1 MAGGLLTLSNNG
13 SIAQSSGV
21 TLAGAGAQFDI
32 SAANGARTIK
42 DLSGVAGSTVQLGN
56 NALIVGTANSTTFA
70 GILDDSSNPGGSLV
84 KQGSGTLTLSAANT
98 YSGGT
103 TINAGLINFIALEQ
117 LRHRHDHPERRRP
130 AVGGRQHDR
139 HLLVPRLVLGA
150 AGATFDTDGN
160 NVTFATGLGGA
171 GGITKQGLGTLT
183 LAGTNTFS
191 GGTVLNA
198 GGLVVSGS
206 LASGVTVNAG
216 NLLVSGTVGSS
227 VAMNGG
233 STVVNGR
240 VTGAVT
246 VNGGTLG
253 GNGTIGGLT
262 MNGGTVGP
270 GNSIGTLNVT
280 GNVVQNAGSIYQ
292 VEANAAGQA
301 DRINAGGT
309 AAINGGTVQV
319 IAAARQLRQEHDLH
333 HPQCHRRRQRRLLRR
348 DQQLRL
354 PDADAVL
361 RRQRRVPHPGAAA
374 QTAFTPQLRGAD
386 AQPEGGRRRAQPE
399 HRQCQRRLRHGDRR
413 AGRPQHRAGPDCARY
428 DQRPALCRLR
438 HPEHQQQ
445 HDVHECAGPADGQ
458 RARLQRSAGQRQALA
473 QACEI
478 ESCDARRPVE
488 RVGRAR
494 SAVSARCWATP
505 MPRR

>member
-1 MAGGLLTLSNNG
+1 MSNNG

-42 DLSGVAGSTVQLGN
+42 DLAGVAGSTVQLGN

-103 TINAGLINFIALEQ
+103 TINAGLINFNALGNFGTGSIT
-117 LRHRHDHPERRRP
+117 LN
-130 AVGGRQHDR
+130 GGGLQWAAGNTTR
-139 HLLVPRLVLGA
+139 HLLVSRLVLGA
-150 AGATFDTDGN
+150 AGATFDTGGN
-160 NVTFATGLGGA
+160 NVTFATGLGGT
-171 GGITKQGLGTLT
+171 GGIAKQGLGTLT
-183 LAGTNTFS
+183 LGGTNTFT

-216 NLLVSGTVGSS
+216 SLLVSGTVGSS

-253 GNGTIGGLT
+253 GNGTIGALT

-280 GNVVQNAGSIYQ
+280 GNVVQNAGSVYQ

-319 IAAARQLRQEHDLH
+319 LAAPGNYGKSTTYTILNATGGVSGVYSGVTSNFAFLTPTPLI
-333 HPQCHRRRQRRLLRR
+333 
-348 DQQLRL
+348 
-354 PDADAVL
+354 
-361 RRQRRVPHPGAAA
+361 RRQRRVPHPGAERNRLYA
-374 QTAFTPQLRGAD
+374 QLRGAD
-386 AQPEGGRRRAQPE
+386 AQPAGGGHQHSTRASPV
-399 HRQCQRRLRHGDRR
+399 
-413 AGRPQHRAGPDCARY
+413 
-428 DQRPALCRLR
+428 PA
-438 HPEHQQQ
+438 
-445 HDVHECAGPADGQ
+445 
-458 RARLQRSAGQRQALA
+458 
-473 QACEI
+473 
-478 ESCDARRPVE
+478 
-488 RVGRAR
+488 
-494 SAVSARCWATP
+494 ATSP
-505 MPRR
+505 P